1 MIDDN
6 TTKQAIKDT
15 KWRIIEKHE
24 RITCYDAMQRQDQR
38 MLIEMCNDTNWHF
51 ISPMIGRICTC
62 LALAK
67 MLSPLVVNGH
77 KAPPYSNATSLFFL
91 DLALILIFISPT
103 LFLIMR
109 QPPIGPLWSS
119 FPVHV
124 QLLACLLGSTISP
137 PLESNTRK
145 ESTKITME
153 SPTYYD
159 PQDMKVEWITIHE
172 TRIT

>member
-24 RITCYDAMQRQDQR
+24 HITCYDAMQRQDQR

-67 MLSPLVVNGH
+67 ILSPLVVNGH

-91 DLALILIFISPT
+91 DLAL
-103 LFLIMR
+103 FLIMR

-124 QLLACLLGSTISP
+124 QFLACLLGSTISP
-137 PLESNTRK
+137 PLESNTEK
-145 ESTKITME
+145 ESIKSTRE

-159 PQDMKVEWITIHE
+159 PHDI
-172 TRIT
+172 RSNGS